1 MTNFEILKEECEN
14 YWENHGEE
22 DLSARVNFSEEDYDT
37 MPLTWGSTSYQSF
50 LEIVLQVKKPKR
62 FIVFGCSIGYQCFY
76 WNHIFPDIPCIGID
90 LMRNRVDWGK
100 KMISKYLINN
110 VSLICDDIS
119 NFQIQDGDLIWQNN
133 LLFNDK
139 EISIFSEEILKN
151 YDVEIISYKSL
162 KIIESIF
169 DNDDFEIIDKFGQF
183 KLIKSK
189 KMQAVCSWT
198 DNQTIVYYYRYTDN
212 FQFDVDFVLP
222 EFRIP
227 EKSLKDYTS
236 MNFSKRFVKSEELRL
251 LYNKYNNKLKFI
263 EFGFDVP
270 ELYFYTKD
278 KCDLVPILSNLKT
291 FVVKPAHFSESVDV
305 FIKKNINQE
314 VDYGYVNTKLNER
327 IDISDKGNWRRKPIG
342 MDINWKDTERGIIV
356 EEYINVIY
364 ELKVFVI
371 FGEPVIAD
379 LRTGHLELHTVNF
392 IKKENSY
399 LNWNKEYELIKS
411 FAESLKI
418 DFFRIDF
425 LYDGNKLY
433 ASELTFMPATY
444 LPESIE
450 ELLANKLRMPYLKF
464 YYPQFC

>member
-1 MTNFEILKEECEN
+1 
-14 YWENHGEE
+14 
-22 DLSARVNFSEEDYDT
+22 
-37 MPLTWGSTSYQSF
+37 
-50 LEIVLQVKKPKR
+50 
-62 FIVFGCSIGYQCFY
+62 
-76 WNHIFPDIPCIGID
+76 
-90 LMRNRVDWGK
+90 
-100 KMISKYLINN
+100 
-110 VSLICDDIS
+110 
-119 NFQIQDGDLIWQNN
+119 
-133 LLFNDK
+133 
-139 EISIFSEEILKN
+139 
-151 YDVEIISYKSL
+151 
-162 KIIESIF
+162 
-169 DNDDFEIIDKFGQF
+169 
-183 KLIKSK
+183 
-189 KMQAVCSWT
+189 
-198 DNQTIVYYYRYTDN
+198 
-212 FQFDVDFVLP
+212 
-222 EFRIP
+222 
-227 EKSLKDYTS
+227 
-236 MNFSKRFVKSEELRL
+236 VKSEDLRF

-278 KCDLVPILSNLKT
+278 KCDLEPILSNLKT

-305 FIKKNINQE
+305 FIKKNINQKI
-314 VDYGYVNTKLNER
+314 DYGYLNTKLNER
-327 IDISDKGNWRRKPIG
+327 IDISDKGNWRRSPIG

-371 FGEPVIAD
+371 FGEPVIGD
-379 LRTGHLELHTVNF
+379 LRTGNLELHTVNF

-450 ELLANKLRMPYLKF
+450 QLIANKLRMPYLKF